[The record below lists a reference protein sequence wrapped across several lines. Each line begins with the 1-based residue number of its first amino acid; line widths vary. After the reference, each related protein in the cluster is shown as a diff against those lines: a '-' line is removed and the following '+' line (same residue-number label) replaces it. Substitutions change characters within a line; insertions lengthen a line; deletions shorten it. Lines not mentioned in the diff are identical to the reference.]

1 MDEIKRILMEQLQL
15 LHEMAKAS
23 GDAVDMYQLTNA
35 MVNIAECSAFRHE
48 SAPAD

>member
-1 MDEIKRILMEQLQL
+1 MDEIKKILMDQLQL

-23 GDAVDMYQLTNA
+23 GDADDMYRLTTA
-35 MVNIAECSAFRHE
+35 MVNIAECSAFRRE